1 MKSFRPLCCLCSI
14 VYTINQ
20 NQQPVMWWWLI
31 QIFAATSPVKDSG
44 RDASNFWPR
53 KCIFGRSVTL
63 LVLVTAF
70 FLQHLVDIYGLTL
83 SIENH
88 EYGWNL
94 CQKRKFRIQKIFF
107 WTNFV
112 RFPFFLRV
120 DSTKLYEHFMLC
132 LLIEKFFRITNNYS
146 DFFKCLIKSEW
157 IRNLSEADDSTQ

>member
-1 MKSFRPLCCLCSI
+1 MSLCTPLWPLCFNFVLIWPKIWPILGYWIFAKEECVHDIKARKNFYLINILLLKSFRPLWCCLCSI

-63 LVLVTAF
+63 LVLVSN
-70 FLQHLVDIYGLTL
+70 LQHLVNIFGLTL
-83 SIENH
+83 SIENY

-94 CQKRKFRIQKIFF
+94 CQKRKFRIQK
-107 WTNFV
+107 
-112 RFPFFLRV
+112 FFL
-120 DSTKLYEHFMLC
+120 D
-132 LLIEKFFRITNNYS
+132 KFCPVS
-146 DFFKCLIKSEW
+146 FFS
-157 IRNLSEADDSTQ
+157 